1 MQYLHSNQ
9 IIHRDIKGA
18 NILVDDKGVIKLAD
32 FGASKK
38 IEEIV
43 AQAGA
48 GDSVASLKG
57 TVYWMA
63 PEVIKQSGYGRQ
75 ADIWSVGCTVI
86 EMATGRPPWSD
97 AFTDQVSALFTIAAS
112 DEMPGMPSYLSD
124 DGKDFL
130 AQCFKRNPKE
140 RPNATKLLQH
150 PWLTA
155 PPAPPKRGSLSKS
168 RPGSMNL
175 GSPNMY
181 RYSGSASV
189 ASSDEYFSSPRSDQ
203 SYQSYNN
210 NNGYASPQH
219 TQSLRSSRDLTGLP
233 FDGNNMTNSLP
244 YA

>member
-1 MQYLHSNQ
+1 M
-9 IIHRDIKGA
+9 
-18 NILVDDKGVIKLAD
+18 IKLAD

-48 GDSVASLKG
+48 GDSIASLKG

-86 EMATGRPPWSD
+86 EMATGRPPWSG

-112 DEMPGMPSYLSD
+112 DEMPGMPADFSD

-150 PWLTA
+150 AWLSA
-155 PPAPPKRGSLSKS
+155 PPPPPKRGSLSKS

-181 RYSGSASV
+181 RYSGSV

-203 SYQSYNN
+203 SYQSQSYNN
-210 NNGYASPQH
+210 NNNPTGYVSPQH
-219 TQSLRSSRDLTGLP
+219 TQSLKSSREHISLSY
-233 FDGNNMTNSLP
+233 DGGTNSLP
-244 YA
+244 YV

>member
-1 MQYLHSNQ
+1 
-9 IIHRDIKGA
+9 
-18 NILVDDKGVIKLAD
+18 
-32 FGASKK
+32 
-38 IEEIV
+38 
-43 AQAGA
+43 
-48 GDSVASLKG
+48 
-57 TVYWMA
+57 MA

-86 EMATGRPPWSD
+86 EMATGRPPWSG

-112 DEMPGMPSYLSD
+112 DEMPGMPADFSD

-150 PWLTA
+150 AWLSA
-155 PPAPPKRGSLSKS
+155 PPPPPKRGSLSKS

-181 RYSGSASV
+181 RYSGSV

-203 SYQSYNN
+203 SYQSQSYNN
-210 NNGYASPQH
+210 NNNPTGYVSPQH
-219 TQSLRSSRDLTGLP
+219 TQSLKSSREHISLSY
-233 FDGNNMTNSLP
+233 DGGTNSLP
-244 YA
+244 YV